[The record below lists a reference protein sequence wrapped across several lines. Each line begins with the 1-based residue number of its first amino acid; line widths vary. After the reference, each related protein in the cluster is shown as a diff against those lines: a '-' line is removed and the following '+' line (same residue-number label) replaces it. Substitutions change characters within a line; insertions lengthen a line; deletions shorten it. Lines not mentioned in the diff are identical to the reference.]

1 MLRKAA
7 AEETAAREALQV
19 AYSSAQKF
27 YEDLE
32 QAAVAAC
39 QGLEGEGGSSGSSLA
54 SRLRSL
60 GGRVTQRL
68 KGALRLSVHKALS
81 VVSTHYIIDLE
92 QVPMGYVIAKG
103 ADEDA
108 AVAAIEQ
115 AAAAAEGAAT
125 ALSGIFEGE
134 LLPGADDDEDDAPK
148 GLRNREDAP

>member
-1 MLRKAA
+1 MC
-7 AEETAAREALQV
+7 RE
-19 AYSSAQKF
+19 
-27 YEDLE
+27 
-32 QAAVAAC
+32 
-39 QGLEGEGGSSGSSLA
+39 LEGEGAPSGSSVV

-60 GGRVTQRL
+60 GGRVTERL
-68 KGALRLSVHKALS
+68 KGALRLGVQKALG

-92 QVPMGYVIAKG
+92 QVATGYIVAKG

-125 ALSGIFEGE
+125 ALSGLFEGE